1 MDKISIIVPV
11 FNVEKYLSKCIES
24 LVKQTYK
31 NIEILLI
38 NDGSQDNSLNIC
50 KEWEKKD
57 GRIKVFSQ
65 RNQGLSE
72 ARNTGIKNAKGNY
85 ICFVD
90 SDDLVL
96 SDFIEILYYLI
107 KKYGCEIAQVNFIEK
122 TDDEIEK
129 KINIEKQIFNE
140 KILRSRDMIKGLTTN
155 DHKKNVIVCNKIYK
169 KELFENLSFKNGK
182 IYEDEFFTWKVFMK
196 CKKIAVSDKILYV
209 YRIRKNS
216 IMNLQRKKISIKNLD
231 YLEALEERMET
242 FKNIRDME
250 LYNLTLIN
258 YCYRLIL
265 YYNKFDGKNSENKKI
280 KIELKNKYKKNLGKM
295 LKSKELK
302 LISKLFAIAI
312 LIFPNLYNI
321 KKRDI

>member
-57 GRIKVFSQ
+57 DRIKVFSQ

-140 KILRSRDMIKGLTTN
+140 KILSSRDMIKGLTTN

>member
-11 FNVEKYLSKCIES
+11 FNVEKYLPKCIES

-140 KILRSRDMIKGLTTN
+140 KILSSRDMIKGLTTN

-280 KIELKNKYKKNLGKM
+280 KIKLKNKYKKNLGKM

>member
-140 KILRSRDMIKGLTTN
+140 KILSSRDMIKGLTTN
-155 DHKKNVIVCNKIYK
+155 DHKKNVIVWNKIYK

-250 LYNLTLIN
+250 L
-258 YCYRLIL
+258 
-265 YYNKFDGKNSENKKI
+265 
-280 KIELKNKYKKNLGKM
+280 
-295 LKSKELK
+295 
-302 LISKLFAIAI
+302 
-312 LIFPNLYNI
+312 
-321 KKRDI
+321 

>member
-57 GRIKVFSQ
+57 DRIKVFSQ

-140 KILRSRDMIKGLTTN
+140 KILSSRDMIKGLTTN

-280 KIELKNKYKKNLGKM
+280 KIKLKNKYKKNLGKM

>member
-140 KILRSRDMIKGLTTN
+140 KILSSRDMIKGLTTN
-155 DHKKNVIVCNKIYK
+155 DHKKNVIVWNKIYK

>member
-57 GRIKVFSQ
+57 DRIKVFSQ

-140 KILRSRDMIKGLTTN
+140 KILSSRDMIKGLTTN
-155 DHKKNVIVCNKIYK
+155 DHKKNVIVWNKIYK